1 MKRCTIFVLALLIA
15 GLSLSVTAC
24 GDDDGGGAPT
34 ATPAPFP
41 SPSASAPP
49 SPTRTGAPSETPVAS
64 PTIAPDVIEY
74 TVGRGDTLFSIAQ
87 RYGTTVAAI
96 VALNGLA
103 DPDDIEV
110 GQVLLIPAGGVT
122 ATPAPTVTETPS
134 QGGPAQ
140 TVTIGDTSWRVVA
153 LTFDAGA
160 DVGYTGL
167 ILDTL
172 AAKGIH
178 ASFGMTGKWAE
189 QNPEML
195 RRIVNEGHE
204 LINHTYGHASFTGG
218 TTNTPPLTREQRWQE
233 LDRTE
238 QIVQELAGAT
248 TKPYFRP
255 PYGAYDASVNVD
267 VAARGYAY
275 NVMWTVDS
283 RGWMGISAAEI
294 TQRCLDLA
302 EPGAIYVFHVGGQSL
317 DGVALQ
323 DIIDGLRGSGYSMGK
338 VSDVL
343 AP

>member
-15 GLSLSVTAC
+15 GLSVAAC
-24 GDDDGGGAPT
+24 GDDDGSGV
-34 ATPAPFP
+34 P
-41 SPSASAPP
+41 SPSASGSP
-49 SPTRTGAPSETPVAS
+49 SPTRTGPPSETPVAS
-64 PTIAPDVIEY
+64 PTIPPDVIEY

-87 RYGTTVAAI
+87 RHGTTVAAI

-140 TVTIGDTSWRVVA
+140 AVTIGDMSRRVVA

-172 AAKGIH
+172 AAKGVH

-204 LINHTYGHASFTGG
+204 LINHSYDHSSFTGG
-218 TTNTPPLTREQRWQE
+218 TTNTPPLTREERWQQ

-238 QIVQELAGAT
+238 RIVQELAGAT

-255 PYGAYDASVNVD
+255 PYGAYDQSVLED
-267 VAARGYAY
+267 VGLRGYRY

-283 RGWMGISAAEI
+283 RGWQGITAAEI
-294 TQRCLDLA
+294 RQRCLDLA
-302 EPGAIYVFHVGGQSL
+302 EPGAIYIFHVGGQSQ
-317 DGVALQ
+317 DGIALA
-323 DIIDGLRGSGYSMGK
+323 DVIDGLRAAGYEIGN